1 MSYFNVQD
9 FLALTHKAGKAAV
22 QLDEGDQIWYAGS
35 GNYSKP
41 YEEGRANAWRAR
53 AIGAHG
59 YSWWSY
65 RWGWANSKDQIVWYD
80 EEAERM
86 IHSPVWHGLRDGN
99 EDAAYY
105 HMLQQRLQAKGDE
118 AGLARLAALTG
129 NNEDAP
135 LRMVETQYVFVCDDF
150 VKTIGYRQF
159 NQAKREVLKML
170 CADQ

>member
-9 FLALTHKAGKAAV
+9 FVALTHKAGKVTV
-22 QLDEGDQIWYAGS
+22 QLDEGDQIWYADS

-41 YEEGRANAWRAR
+41 YEKGRATAWRAR

-59 YSWWSY
+59 YSWYSY
-65 RWGWANSKDQIVWYD
+65 RWRWGNSNDQIVWYD
-80 EEAERM
+80 EEAERI
-86 IHSPVWHGLRDGN
+86 IHCPTWHGLRDGN

-105 HMLQQRLQAKGDE
+105 HMLQQRLQVNGDE

-135 LRMVETQYVFVCDDF
+135 LRMVETQYVFPCDDF
-150 VKTIGYRQF
+150 VATIGFRQF
-159 NQAKREVLKML
+159 NQAKREVLRML
-170 CADQ
+170 CAD